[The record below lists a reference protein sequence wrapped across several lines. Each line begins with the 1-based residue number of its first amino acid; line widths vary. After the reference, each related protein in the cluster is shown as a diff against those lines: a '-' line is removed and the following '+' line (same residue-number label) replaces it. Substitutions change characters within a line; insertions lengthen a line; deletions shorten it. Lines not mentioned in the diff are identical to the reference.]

1 MPQYFPQ
8 LLFGSVGA
16 LCLALVLI
24 EWNVQR
30 RLALLSLSVA
40 GFSLV
45 CFAADHAWA
54 RYSIRVDLLLTIP
67 AVSLSALVAGTLA
80 AVRPSLPARAV
91 GALLALG
98 GAASLAW
105 YSYAVHRSAVE
116 GARTMALFDEG
127 TRLFWNETIR
137 CQDNFD
143 RRFGPFKRRDDSC
156 LGDLVVLSRSPNAY
170 PFTRVVINDR
180 GEAQL
185 LFSPQSET
193 ERPVALSPRVFA
205 QMVRSGRGEWSGEGD
220 SGFGSTHVLL
230 LPRAP
235 GQCEARITHRG
246 TTSILL
252 LERKDLPNCQTPT
265 NPSVTYVGPWGEIA
279 TDPSGTRRLLQI
291 WLWAENSEQGRGV
304 LLNDIASSGL
314 HRDFVF
320 LKHFRATRSDGDRW
334 TLLLEEPD
342 VSDAISLTMTIS
354 GQNARVLGPAN
365 FVGPSGEAILVK
377 RAFVTDIRIELVPV
391 RDQVLFKRYL
401 DSALFNLD
409 LSWTAP

>member
-1 MPQYFPQ
+1 
-8 LLFGSVGA
+8 
-16 LCLALVLI
+16 
-24 EWNVQR
+24 
-30 RLALLSLSVA
+30 
-40 GFSLV
+40 
-45 CFAADHAWA
+45 
-54 RYSIRVDLLLTIP
+54 
-67 AVSLSALVAGTLA
+67 
-80 AVRPSLPARAV
+80 
-91 GALLALG
+91 
-98 GAASLAW
+98 
-105 YSYAVHRSAVE
+105 
-116 GARTMALFDEG
+116 MALFDEG

-143 RRFGPFKRRDDSC
+143 KRFGPFKRRDDSC

-252 LERKDLPNCQTPT
+252 LERKDLPTCQTLT
-265 NPSVTYVGPWGEIA
+265 NPSVTYIGPWGEIA

-304 LLNDIASSGL
+304 LLNDVASSGL

-334 TLLLEEPD
+334 TLALEEPD
-342 VSDAISLTMTIS
+342 VSDATSLTMTIS
-354 GQNARVLGPAN
+354 GQNARVLGAAN

-377 RAFVTDIRIELVPV
+377 RAFVTDIRIELVPM
-391 RDQVLFKRYL
+391 RDQALFKRYL